1 MATITN
7 QDPSALNT
15 QNPNQKDEM
24 EEVIILNMIEEFM
37 NISDEDNKIFNLL
50 KEEFKDLK
58 ILHYG
63 ALMCIQNDDD
73 IENFPNISELLQIY
87 EEIFSNL
94 NMRSS
99 LCLKLE
105 KCIIDYIIKNTRIY
119 IDYVI
124 YNDGLVTI
132 ADNGMGKRIY
142 IYKIK
147 TIILVLHTN
156 DTQKTGCYNYRM
168 LKILKHIKYI

>member
-1 MATITN
+1 MASITN

-24 EEVIILNMIEEFM
+24 EEVIIHNMIEEFM

-105 KCIIDYIIKNTRIY
+105 KCNIDYIIKNTLI
-119 IDYVI
+119 
-124 YNDGLVTI
+124 
-132 ADNGMGKRIY
+132 
-142 IYKIK
+142 
-147 TIILVLHTN
+147 
-156 DTQKTGCYNYRM
+156 
-168 LKILKHIKYI
+168 